1 MLNENTVLGTSE
13 SHGGHSCNN
22 VDGKAIMLPSSTG
35 GDTVS
40 ITPIYGFVKG
50 A

>member
-1 MLNENTVLGTSE
+1 MLNENTVRGISE

-40 ITPIYGFVKG
+40 ITPKYGFVKG